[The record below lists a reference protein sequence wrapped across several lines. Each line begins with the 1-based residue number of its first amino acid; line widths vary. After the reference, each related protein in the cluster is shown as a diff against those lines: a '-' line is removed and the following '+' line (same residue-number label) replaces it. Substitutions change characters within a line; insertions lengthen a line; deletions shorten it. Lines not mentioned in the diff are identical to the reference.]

1 MRTKYLMQSRRTGTA
16 SAGVTTV
23 ELALVAPLLIFLLF
37 GIIEFGLMV
46 KDVVGLNQAAREGA
60 RVAAVG
66 YTTAN
71 VDTRVASAAPTLRGE
86 NIVTLYERRSF
97 DQTSGTW
104 SAWTALGV
112 ADGENDATAGD
123 QIKVTLTYPHA
134 LVTGR
139 LFSGLADDPEQGT
152 ITLRAVIIMLRE

>member
-1 MRTKYLMQSRRTGTA
+1 MRTSYLRQTGRIGMSSTGA
-16 SAGVTTV
+16 TTV

-66 YTTAN
+66 GTPATLDA
-71 VDTRVASAAPTLRGE
+71 RVASAAPTLDGDA
-86 NIVTLYERRSF
+86 IVTLYERRSF
-97 DQTSGTW
+97 DENSGTW

-112 ADGENDATAGD
+112 VEGENDAGQGD

-139 LFSGLADDPEQGT
+139 LFSGLADNPEQGT
-152 ITLRAVIIMLRE
+152 ITLRAAIIMLRE

>member
-1 MRTKYLMQSRRTGTA
+1 MRASYLTQTGRVGMSRTGA
-16 SAGVTTV
+16 TTV

-66 YTTAN
+66 GTPTTLDA
-71 VDTRVASAAPTLRGE
+71 RVIAAAPTLDGE
-86 NIVTLYERRSF
+86 KIVTLYERRSY
-97 DQTSGTW
+97 DQATGTW
-104 SAWTALGV
+104 SSWTVLGTSE
-112 ADGENDATAGD
+112 GENDAAEGD
-123 QIKVTLTYPHA
+123 QIRVTLTYPHP

-139 LFSGLADDPEQGT
+139 LFSGLADDPENGT
-152 ITLRAVIIMLRE
+152 ITLRAAIIMLRE